1 MVVLLQHYKK
11 LLFEK
16 FNRFL
21 SVHGHLST
29 DYLFKPLGWT
39 KNFSYLEFLNQ
50 NQFFKINVFIF
61 FITIYI
67 IFFILFIQSI
77 LKKNKDFIDFFI
89 IANSFLYAYL
99 ILISF
104 FGGSWEQERMRY
116 TEFSFI
122 FFSISI
128 FLKKLR
134 IFNN

>member
-1 MVVLLQHYKK
+1 M
-11 LLFEK
+11 
-16 FNRFL
+16 
-21 SVHGHLST
+21 
-29 DYLFKPLGWT
+29 
-39 KNFSYLEFLNQ
+39 
-50 NQFFKINVFIF
+50 
-61 FITIYI
+61 TIYT

-122 FFSISI
+122 FYSIPI
-128 FLKKLR
+128 ILKKLR